1 MGGDAAPNTL
11 AIAYEDLIDAQERTL
26 TAAIGFIQG
35 DAAIDGEAL
44 AATLARVP
52 VGGNGGPGGLR
63 DPRQHRYYDADLYA
77 RLERQMAD
85 ACGRSRIRF
94 HFI

>member
-1 MGGDAAPNTL
+1 
-11 AIAYEDLIDAQERTL
+11 
-26 TAAIGFIQG
+26 
-35 DAAIDGEAL
+35 L

-52 VGGNGGPGGLR
+52 VGGNGGPGGLC

-77 RLERQMAD
+77 RLERQVAD
-85 ACGRSRIRF
+85 ACGRSRVRF